1 MLTCTCPNCNS
12 RSEFPCSAA
21 GKTVRCG
28 ECGARLRLK
37 APADSTPGPEK
48 SSNPRPAR
56 RRRKRLVRPEDEL
69 ATTSE
74 WIAPT
79 LILGLGLL
87 LAIGGMAIAKGQAGA
102 SESALQVFVQL
113 IIAVPLSTAGLFLAA
128 PLLGVSFGDVRMAI
142 LKLAAINTL
151 TLSIAITAS
160 QGGAHPLLGQVIAAP
175 IGWGLFK
182 WLFDL
187 DFSET
192 LFVLTLIGVIQWI
205 ARLSILALEMQAKH

>member
-1 MLTCTCPNCNS
+1 MLTCTCPKCKS
-12 RSEFPCSAA
+12 RSEFPSSVA
-21 GKTVRCG
+21 GKVVRCS
-28 ECGARLRLK
+28 ECGTKLRLR
-37 APADSTPGPEK
+37 TPGESAPEQAK
-48 SSNPRPAR
+48 SATPKPAR
-56 RRRKRLVRPEDEL
+56 RRRRRPAVPDDEL
-69 ATTSE
+69 TTTSE

-102 SESALQVFVQL
+102 SESVLQVFVQL
-113 IIAVPLSTAGLFLAA
+113 IIAVPLSTAGLFIAA
-128 PLLGVSFGDVRMAI
+128 PLLGVSFGDIRMAI

-151 TLSIAITAS
+151 TLSIAITAG

-192 LFVLTLIGVIQWI
+192 LFVLTLIGVMQWI
-205 ARLSILALEMQAKH
+205 ARLSILALEMQARH